1 MASNE
6 LIVDDE
12 YCKKM
17 GDYFLKQGQQLD
29 TFISQYISILKSV
42 KQNAVKQ
49 GETADALAAYI
60 KQAEK
65 MNKQIGSI
73 SKSAQTYANSFVNQI
88 DQADQFLF

>member
-6 LIVDDE
+6 LVVDDE

-17 GDYFLKQGQQLD
+17 GDYFLKQGHQLD
-29 TFISQYISILKSV
+29 IFVSQYISILKGV
-42 KQNAVKQ
+42 KQNGIKK
-49 GETADALAAYI
+49 GDTADALGAYI

-65 MNKQIGSI
+65 MNKQIGTI
-73 SKSAQTYANSFVNQI
+73 SKSAQTYANRFVNQI